1 MELFEIF
8 SLSFLVALTGAMS
21 PGPLLT
27 YTIYK
32 SIQIERSYLVG
43 IFICI
48 GHAIL
53 EFGLIL
59 ILLIGM
65 GPFISNTY
73 VIIGIGLFGGGVLV
87 FFGVSLLRDVRS
99 QKIDFSFLTPDNNS
113 NEELADLEH
122 SERKTN
128 KLQHISKH
136 PIVGGVL
143 VSMSNPYWWLW
154 WAVIGL
160 AFMTQFSVTLSN
172 QPVFWGFFLGHELGD
187 IVWYV
192 SIATVL
198 GFSHEFMTRK
208 LYTLIIICCSFFMIG
223 FGLFL
228 AVSPILNTS
237 I

>member
-1 MELFEIF
+1 MQLFEIF
-8 SLSFLVALTGAMS
+8 SLSFLVGLTGAMS

-32 SIQIERSYLVG
+32 SIQVKRSYLVG

-53 EFGLIL
+53 EFSLIL

-73 VIIGIGLFGGGVLV
+73 VVIGIGLFGGGVLV

-99 QKIDFSFLTPDNNS
+99 QKIDFSFLIPDNNS
-113 NEELADLEH
+113 NAELVEPEY
-122 SERKTN
+122 SERITN
-128 KLQHISKH
+128 RLQHISKH
-136 PIVGGVL
+136 PIIGGVL
-143 VSMSNPYWWLW
+143 VSMSNPYWWVW
-154 WAVIGL
+154 WAGIGL
-160 AFMTQFSVTLSN
+160 VFMTQFSVTLSN
-172 QPVFWGFFLGHELGD
+172 QPAFWAFFLGHELGD
-187 IVWYV
+187 FAWYV
-192 SIATVL
+192 SIAIAL
-198 GFSHEFMTRK
+198 GFSQEFMTKK
-208 LYTLIIICCSFFMIG
+208 LYTLIIVCCSFFMIG

-228 AVSPILNTS
+228 AISPILNTS